1 MILVMN
7 NQICCNCDNH
17 FIGDYCNK
25 CGQKT
30 THRITMGH
38 LGRDVIHSFT
48 HTDKGFFHLL
58 IKMFVKPGVVA
69 REYIAEGKR
78 KRYFTP
84 FEYILIVGTIATF
97 VAANSDFIES
107 TTAAINSNAG
117 YSVRQV
123 AMMQKIKEY
132 QTKYYNFLI
141 LMQLPFY
148 ALATSIVYKKF
159 RYNFAEHL
167 TLQTFTTAQ
176 STVISTLLKLSIFI
190 TGKTTGTMI
199 SLMGFVTTS
208 FQIFA
213 FMQFFKEKS
222 FKGFFKALLA
232 NTIGILLFIFFIAIL
247 VIIYGITSGAFTS

>member
-1 MILVMN
+1 
-7 NQICCNCDNH
+7 
-17 FIGDYCNK
+17 
-25 CGQKT
+25 
-30 THRITMGH
+30 
-38 LGRDVIHSFT
+38 
-48 HTDKGFFHLL
+48 
-58 IKMFVKPGVVA
+58 
-69 REYIAEGKR
+69 
-78 KRYFTP
+78 
-84 FEYILIVGTIATF
+84 
-97 VAANSDFIES
+97 
-107 TTAAINSNAG
+107 
-117 YSVRQV
+117 
-123 AMMQKIKEY
+123 MQKIKKY

-148 ALATSIVYKKF
+148 ALATSMVYKKF
-159 RYNFAEHL
+159 CYNFAEHL

-176 STVISTLLKLSIFI
+176 STVISTLLMLSIFI

-232 NTIGILLFIFFIAIL
+232 NTVGILLFIFFIAIL